1 MDNLMGK
8 IQEMLS
14 DEESMKQISEL
25 AQMFSSSDNNDD
37 TKKNEPSVSENNG
50 GGLLDNLSGLDM
62 GDFDFTKILKVQEI
76 MNKASNDK
84 NAEFLLALKPL
95 LREERQSKVDKAVKM
110 LKLFAVWTVLKDSGL
125 LSDFF

>member
-1 MDNLMGK
+1 MDDLMGK

-25 AQMFSSSDNNDD
+25 AQMFSSSDN
-37 TKKNEPSVSENNG
+37 TKTKSSESPSKPDNARSELPG
-50 GGLLDNLSGLDM
+50 SIGM
-62 GDFDFTKILKVQEI
+62 GDFDFTKILKVKEI
-76 MNKASNDK
+76 MHNASHDK

-110 LKLFAVWTVLKDSGL
+110 LKLFTVWTVLKDSGL
-125 LSDFF
+125 LNDLF